1 MNTSPASPQGADT
14 DYVSGPDHMTPGQ
27 QARARV
33 RGRLEF
39 RAGDGPMIVIEPDAQ
54 LELERAPQSMVM
66 SWQEEGQPMNAAIP
80 LVQFNEYLESGLITI
95 DK

>member
-1 MNTSPASPQGADT
+1 MNTSPVSPEGVDT
-14 DYVSGPDHMTPGQ
+14 AHVPGLDGLVPGQ

-39 RAGDGPMIVIEPDAQ
+39 RAGDGPMITIEPDAQ

-80 LVQFNEYLESGLITI
+80 LVQFNEYIEAGLIAI
-95 DK
+95 DR

>member
-1 MNTSPASPQGADT
+1 MNTSPASPEGVDT
-14 DYVSGPDHMTPGQ
+14 DHVPGLDGLIPGQ

-39 RAGDGPMIVIEPDAQ
+39 RAGDGPMITIEPDAQ

-80 LVQFNEYLESGLITI
+80 LVQFNEYLEAGLIVI
-95 DK
+95 DR

>member
-1 MNTSPASPQGADT
+1 MNTSPVSPEGAD
-14 DYVSGPDHMTPGQ
+14 VDHVAGLDGLVPGQ

-39 RAGDGPMIVIEPDAQ
+39 RAGDGPMITIEPDAQ

-66 SWQEEGQPMNAAIP
+66 SWQEDGQPMNAAIP
-80 LVQFNEYLESGLITI
+80 VVQFDEYLEKGLITI
-95 DK
+95 DR

>member
-1 MNTSPASPQGADT
+1 MSSTPI
-14 DYVSGPDHMTPGQ
+14 DYVPGQ
-27 QARARV
+27 DGLQPGQTARARV
-33 RGRLEF
+33 LTRIEF
-39 RAGDGPMIVIEPDAQ
+39 RAGDGPMIIIEPDAQ

-66 SWQEEGQPMNAAIP
+66 SWQEEGHPMNAAIP